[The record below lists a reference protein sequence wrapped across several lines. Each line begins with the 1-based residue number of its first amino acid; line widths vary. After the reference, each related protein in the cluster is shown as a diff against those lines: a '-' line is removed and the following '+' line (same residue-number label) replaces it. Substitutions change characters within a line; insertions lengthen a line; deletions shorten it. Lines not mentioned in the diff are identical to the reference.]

1 MASLGNPNIAEAG
14 KRHRFKKGQS
24 GNVSGRPKYKC
35 LSDAY
40 RFQLEQ
46 PVPGDPEG
54 RTWGQLL
61 AEAMVRAAV
70 KGNVHAAREVAE
82 RTEGKAPQHFEL
94 VERNRGPVKPSLEET
109 LAKIREFYGL
119 GPETTVPRRASCP
132 EFESTLLDRGK
143 EPPEEK

>member
-14 KRHRFKKGQS
+14 KRHRFKKGRS

-40 RFQLEQ
+40 RFQLQQ

-54 RTWGQLL
+54 RTWGELL
-61 AEAMVRAAV
+61 AEAMIRTAV
-70 KGNVHAAREVAE
+70 KGNVNAAREVAE

-94 VERNRGPVKPSLEET
+94 VGRDRGPVKVSLEET
-109 LAKIREFYGL
+109 LEKIRGFYGL
-119 GPETTVPRRASCP
+119 GPDTTVPRRASWP
-132 EFESTLLDRGK
+132 ESGSHVLNREE